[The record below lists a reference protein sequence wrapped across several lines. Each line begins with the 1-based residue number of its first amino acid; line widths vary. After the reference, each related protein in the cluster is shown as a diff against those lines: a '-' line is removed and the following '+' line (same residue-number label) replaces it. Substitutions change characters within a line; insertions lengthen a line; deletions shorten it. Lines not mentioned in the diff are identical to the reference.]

1 MDRRAQSVGFVHFF
15 ATLGAG
21 AAVVWVV
28 RRVVGDQLTFMDNNA
43 TVGTVQQSNQW
54 FSILVENLPTVFLLL
69 AAVGGIAWAVFQTNY
84 L

>member
-21 AAVVWVV
+21 AVVVWVV
-28 RRVVGDQLTFMDNNA
+28 QRVVDSQLAYMQTNA
-43 TVGTVQQSNQW
+43 SVDTVQQSNQW

-69 AAVGGIAWAVFQTNY
+69 AAIGGIAWAVFQTNY

>member
-1 MDRRAQSVGFVHFF
+1 MNERAQSVGFVHFF

-21 AAVVWVV
+21 AAIVWVV
-28 RRVVGDQLTFMDNNA
+28 QRIAGDQLAYMDTNA
-43 TVGTVQQSNQW
+43 TVSTVQQSNDW
-54 FSILVENLPTVFLLL
+54 FAILVENLPTVFLLL